1 LTVLD
6 REFWRRVEYRREK
19 LAQAIS
25 IKKARDKIIKAVWP
39 ASGAPPFAY
48 RPAFEIA
55 GSRAVSRAE
64 YEEARRLFL
73 ARVAMCRAQDERPID
88 VPGKIGR
95 VPYVRPAARGEEY
108 ALGVHGLEL
117 DDAIRKAGRK
127 RAGIWTMAPNPLS
140 NEDWGK
146 KGENNEDRGENAGD
160 RFSIEDLT
168 CCGFL
173 PEEIA
178 ILSAHLRSLRP
189 SGKGLIPGRGRG
201 RPSIHGKAM
210 TSTERSRRHRAKKLA

>member
-1 LTVLD
+1 LTVWD
-6 REFWRRVEYRREK
+6 REFWHRVEYRREK

-25 IKKARDKIIKAVWP
+25 IKKARDRIIKALLP
-39 ASGAPPFAY
+39 ANSAPPFAY

-73 ARVAMCRAQDERPID
+73 ARVAICRAQDERPRD
-88 VPGKIGR
+88 ALGKVGR
-95 VPYVRPAARGEEY
+95 VPYVRLAVKSEEY
-108 ALGVHGLEL
+108 ALGVYGLEL
-117 DDAIRKAGRK
+117 EDAIRKAGRK

-146 KGENNEDRGENAGD
+146 KRDGHEDRSAGD
-160 RFSIEDLT
+160 RFNIEDLT

-189 SGKGLIPGRGRG
+189 SGRRLIPGRGRG

-210 TSTERSRRHRAKKLA
+210 TSTERSRRHRAKEPA